1 MTNPLIN
8 RIIIVAVILIAISS
22 CYSKKEVVEINAYNC
37 KAKKYEI
44 QIKTNTT
51 GRGNIHNPFSFSK
64 YELNDNEW
72 IYTNSINGK
81 LPADSMIF
89 TYVQRRIKFPWSYTN
104 LKGFVSFESDSIELN
119 LFFYD
124 RENIKAKDSPYE
136 FNGKYKLNVIN
147 DTIPIIE
154 DFWQKK
160 RHEDKIG
167 LRVYAEKLIKAKKIG
182 GI

>member
-1 MTNPLIN
+1 MINPLIN
-8 RIIIVAVILIAISS
+8 RIIIFAAILITISS
-22 CYSKKEVVEINAYNC
+22 CYSKKEVMEINAYNC
-37 KAKKYEI
+37 KATKYEI

-72 IYTNSINGK
+72 LYVNSIIGI
-81 LPADSMIF
+81 LPADSIIF
-89 TYVQRRIKFPWSYTN
+89 TYVQRRTKFPWSYTN
-104 LKGFVSFESDSIELN
+104 LKGFVGFGSDSIELK

-124 RENIKAKDSPYE
+124 RENITAKNSPYE

-154 DFWQKK
+154 DF
-160 RHEDKIG
+160 
-167 LRVYAEKLIKAKKIG
+167 
-182 GI
+182 